1 MGEELKGRR
10 VVRSGLALT
19 LVGTLMVPTTAAFAA
34 DSDDSA
40 QPSTANVV
48 EQAMQQAAADADGQG
63 NVTIIVQ
70 LEDGAGARG
79 VSLFSR
85 VMGTVNQDR
94 HNYFKN
100 QIRDMVEQE
109 QGQEQE
115 QGFSLFGLLG
125 DGDSSSEDAA
135 HDAGD
140 AEQPEFQELYDYYHA
155 IDGFAIKAPANLL
168 KTIQDLDG
176 VKNAFIEK
184 GYEVP
189 ADQGMQDAPA
199 NQTSLDMTAA
209 DQIKQKGDGQ
219 LIAIID
225 SGLDVNHSAFKGD
238 LDDSNLAETES
249 GVNGKMTK
257 MGEGKN
263 GRYVSEKIPFV
274 YDYADHD
281 SDVDPGSLSGM
292 DHGTHVAGIIGANA
306 GEVRGTAPD
315 SQIAMLKVSCNSD
328 GTIYDSSLLAAF
340 DDAVVLAPDSVNV
353 SLGSD
358 AGFSDAA
365 AATYGDAINSLT
377 ATGASVNMAAGNS
390 YTSGYKNKSGQN
402 KPYASDPDSSVLSY
416 PSAMP
421 GTVAVASVNNAE
433 ASPAFKAADGTVIP
447 YIEANNQSY
456 WGSP

>member
-109 QGQEQE
+109 QGQEQ
-115 QGFSLFGLLG
+115 GFSLFGLLG
-125 DGDSSSEDAA
+125 DGNSSSEDAA
-135 HDAGD
+135 RDAGD

-189 ADQGMQDAPA
+189 RRPGDAGCARQP
-199 NQTSLDMTAA
+199 
-209 DQIKQKGDGQ
+209 
-219 LIAIID
+219 
-225 SGLDVNHSAFKGD
+225 
-238 LDDSNLAETES
+238 NLARHDRRRPDQAERRRPAHRHHRLRARREPLRLQGRPGRFQS
-249 GVNGKMTK
+249 RRNGIRRQRQDD
-257 MGEGKN
+257 ED
-263 GRYVSEKIPFV
+263 GR
-274 YDYADHD
+274 
-281 SDVDPGSLSGM
+281 G
-292 DHGTHVAGIIGANA
+292 
-306 GEVRGTAPD
+306 
-315 SQIAMLKVSCNSD
+315 
-328 GTIYDSSLLAAF
+328 
-340 DDAVVLAPDSVNV
+340 
-353 SLGSD
+353 
-358 AGFSDAA
+358 
-365 AATYGDAINSLT
+365 
-377 ATGASVNMAAGNS
+377 
-390 YTSGYKNKSGQN
+390 
-402 KPYASDPDSSVLSY
+402 
-416 PSAMP
+416 
-421 GTVAVASVNNAE
+421 
-433 ASPAFKAADGTVIP
+433 
-447 YIEANNQSY
+447 
-456 WGSP
+456 